1 MQKSRPLSQHTLCGR
16 QLPWV
21 DRIVH
26 LGITITNDSN
36 TLRTDMTIRKAR
48 YVGRNVELNQEI
60 FFAAPATK
68 INYINNSSCFGS
80 TLYQLFEA
88 ESEKIESSY
97 NRSVKIMSTTCPRT
111 RSGGQRC
118 SSISWR
124 RENRPPR
131 QKKTWSCSTTCAVIS
146 FNCPTKLS
154 Y

>member
-1 MQKSRPLSQHTLCGR
+1 MQKSRPLSQHTLCGLSTSDTL
-16 QLPWV
+16 QT
-21 DRIVH
+21 D
-26 LGITITNDSN
+26 ITIK
-36 TLRTDMTIRKAR
+36 KAR
-48 YVGRNVELNQEI
+48 YVAGNVELNQEI
-60 FFAAPATK
+60 IFVAPAIK
-68 INYINNSSCFGS
+68 INDIYNSSWFGN
-80 TLYQLFEA
+80 TLYQLFGA